1 MGRPVPQVCSGCKP
15 SLFTAFSHLDSID
28 RLLLCIAFADR
39 LVPVWGR
46 ANLLATVLAPPR
58 KVFYDILFLT
68 RMNSQ
73 DPGRATQKARD
84 LIEKITKLQRVMDW
98 QRGQTLRLREINKP
112 QEQDGLIDQT
122 VQLIKGAT
130 IMQILC
136 NQLVGQCDDEIA
148 ALEMEIAL
156 MQ

>member
-1 MGRPVPQVCSGCKP
+1 
-15 SLFTAFSHLDSID
+15 
-28 RLLLCIAFADR
+28 
-39 LVPVWGR
+39 
-46 ANLLATVLAPPR
+46 
-58 KVFYDILFLT
+58 
-68 RMNSQ
+68 MNSQ
-73 DPGRATQKARD
+73 DPDRATQKARD
-84 LIEKITKLQRVMDW
+84 LVEKITKLQRVMDW
-98 QRGQTLRLREINKP
+98 QRGQTLRPREINKP
-112 QEQDGLIDQT
+112 REQDGLIDQT